1 MNYSNRF
8 LPLLSLIALLL
19 GAPVA
24 NAQDALRG
32 KALYL
37 NTNGAPLSCGN
48 AACHGVDP
56 TRDMN
61 SVLKGRNRRAGNP
74 GRDRQRAADE
84 FSVGLCQQPE
94 CA

>member
-1 MNYSNRF
+1 MNHFNRF
-8 LPLLSLIALLL
+8 LPLLSFIALLL
-19 GAPVA
+19 GTPVA

-56 TRDMN
+56 TRNMN
-61 SVLKGRNRRAGNP
+61 DVLKGANRAS
-74 GRDRQRAADE
+74 DILDAIVQRAADE
-84 FSVGLCQQPE
+84 FPVGLCH
-94 CA
+94 